1 MKVQDLIRLSR
12 PKTPQIVIEFMRE
25 DKKHVYYSCVNDLTG
40 DRLSGFDNSPPYI
53 NNTIAEV
60 RAIVRKIKAESKVFG
75 LSATK
80 PFRTEDFK

>member
-1 MKVQDLIRLSR
+1 MRVQDLIRLSR

-40 DRLSGFDNSPPYI
+40 ERLSGFDDSLPYV

-60 RAIVRKIKAESKVFG
+60 RAIIKRIKLDSKVFG